1 MKSSGND
8 ILLLLKKL
16 RQSVKNSYI
25 KILSFGFHSE
35 LPQRNLVYG
44 YAIYILIGLMLL
56 CLPFSQKQA
65 VSILDN
71 LFIIT
76 SAVSTTGLVSVDIGS
91 TYSVLGQIIILFF
104 IQIGGIGY
112 MTFGSY
118 LLYNMTHHFNRIK
131 EKTLNT
137 TFSVPMSLDISEIVK
152 NVVRFT
158 FFIEAAGALLLFIIF
173 KILHIDNALWSA
185 IFHSVSS
192 FCTAGFGLYSDSLM
206 KFDTNIWV
214 NIVIAALSYAGAM
227 GFIFITDIWNKIRR
241 PSYHITF
248 TSKNIIVITT
258 SITIIGSIVLFFQ
271 LDKTLY
277 SNVGDRAMIS
287 IFQTMSAMTT
297 VGFNTIDLG
306 QATLICQFVLIMAMF
321 IGASPSGTGGGVKST
336 TISAVFAFLSSKLSD
351 KRDITICHKRLPTFR
366 VDSALTT
373 FISYQIILF
382 FSVCLLLLT
391 ESLPLDSLIFEAT
404 SALGTVG
411 LSTGITSSL
420 SSMGKIIIILLM
432 YIGRLGVF
440 VFGSFMLTRMKN
452 TSKDISLQ
460 DDLAV

>member
-1 MKSSGND
+1 
-8 ILLLLKKL
+8 
-16 RQSVKNSYI
+16 
-25 KILSFGFHSE
+25 
-35 LPQRNLVYG
+35 
-44 YAIYILIGLMLL
+44 
-56 CLPFSQKQA
+56 
-65 VSILDN
+65 
-71 LFIIT
+71 
-76 SAVSTTGLVSVDIGS
+76 
-91 TYSVLGQIIILFF
+91 
-104 IQIGGIGY
+104 
-112 MTFGSY
+112 
-118 LLYNMTHHFNRIK
+118 
-131 EKTLNT
+131 
-137 TFSVPMSLDISEIVK
+137 
-152 NVVRFT
+152 
-158 FFIEAAGALLLFIIF
+158 
-173 KILHIDNALWSA
+173 
-185 IFHSVSS
+185 
-192 FCTAGFGLYSDSLM
+192 M